1 MRASHSWSLLVF
13 RDGRRVFAGRDLL
26 RPLLQNLDL
35 LSNSDFKTQP
45 AREELIEALLRS
57 GELECALADHGG
69 SGAAA
74 EDLAR
79 LTDQLAIGLVG
90 QSNLRLASELLER
103 LSSADLPE
111 SLTVSIPE
119 GFSYYA
125 LHPLDYADLLS
136 ENAIDTPAAAVV
148 GIRSIG
154 TTLSAIV
161 RAWFEL
167 RQIPAERITVRP
179 TGHPFDRRLSLSERD
194 RQWIMRGVQ
203 QQAMFFVVDEGP
215 GLSGSSFLA
224 VAEALLR
231 AGVSAE
237 RIVLLPSS
245 TPNLS
250 ALFAS
255 DAAPRWGRF
264 KTLPLKST
272 LHVPS
277 EAKHDFGCGEWR
289 RNVFARE
296 QDWPG
301 VWPWTERRKFLSA
314 NRRTLYRFDGHGH
327 YGKAVRDR
335 AQLLAEH
342 GWGPATSVAGD
353 GFSACPWIFG
363 ETPRHADRDTVL
375 HLARYCAF
383 RAAHFE
389 LPAASSD
396 ELEHMTAANL
406 ERALGIPQ
414 SVTLPIERP
423 VLADARMMPHE
434 WIATP
439 DRRLLKVDAA
449 SHGDDHFYPG
459 PTDIAWDLAG
469 VIVEWKLD
477 DEASELLVSEYKRI
491 SGDSIEARLPGYL
504 IAYCA
509 FRLGF
514 TLSAGHSMS
523 DEAESA
529 RFRQDAG
536 KYREKLELQLPL
548 TVS

>member
-1 MRASHSWSLLVF
+1 MSASHSWNLLVF

-57 GELECALADHGG
+57 GESECALADHGG

-194 RQWIMRGVQ
+194 RQWIIRGVQ

-250 ALFAS
+250 ALLAS

-264 KTLPLKST
+264 KTLPLKSM
-272 LHVPS
+272 LHVPT
-277 EAKHDFGCGEWR
+277 EAKHDFGWGEWR

-314 NRRTLYRFDGHGH
+314 NRRTLFRFDGHGH

-335 AQLLAEH
+335 AKLLAEH
-342 GWGPATSVAGD
+342 GWGPAASVAGD
-353 GFSACPWIFG
+353 GFSACPWNFG
-363 ETPRHADRDTVL
+363 ERPRHADRDTVL

-396 ELEHMTAANL
+396 ELEHMTFGPVRHGEGVPIRHSADRAAGTRR
-406 ERALGIPQ
+406 RA
-414 SVTLPIERP
+414 
-423 VLADARMMPHE
+423 H
-434 WIATP
+434 
-439 DRRLLKVDAA
+439 DAA
-449 SHGDDHFYPG
+449 RVDCNSRSPLAQSRRSFAWRRSLLPR
-459 PTDIAWDLAG
+459 TD
-469 VIVEWKLD
+469 
-477 DEASELLVSEYKRI
+477 R
-491 SGDSIEARLPGYL
+491 
-504 IAYCA
+504 
-509 FRLGF
+509 
-514 TLSAGHSMS
+514 HSMGPGRR
-523 DEAESA
+523 DCRME
-529 RFRQDAG
+529 
-536 KYREKLELQLPL
+536 
-548 TVS
+548 T